1 MHHADNFD
9 TGVDAGSHDTAL
21 KRAEP
26 GRPGR
31 GRVRSLAPR
40 GLAGLLAAL
49 VALPLQAQAQT
60 ASTDA
65 TLSGLEILGAPDG
78 ETIALIPVFDAATG
92 AYTAMVANRIDAVT
106 LTATKSDNT
115 ATVAITSDDNTNTPD
130 EAVLSLTVLANT
142 LTVTVTVTA
151 SDTTTTQT
159 YTITVARAAAHPAP
173 TDCPAD
179 TAWCAT
185 LGVGFADVSPNNFI
199 KTEIWGYQRDA
210 SYGDLSPV
218 TFFHGGTSYTV
229 AFLYR
234 LNSTAGGITVGDQLN
249 LDVGRLDLPDG
260 TVLQLGSRTFT
271 VDTVSDTGT
280 PGLEEWDLQ
289 ANPLDWT
296 AEQHVTASLKFP
308 PPPAPVTG
316 VTGVTVA
323 AGDMELV
330 VEWTAVDT
338 ATGYTVQWKTDGEDY
353 NTDDRQATVTSGS
366 TTSYTI
372 SGLTNDTE
380 YTVRVI
386 ATRTGANDGDP
397 SAEVT
402 GKPAPPTK
410 AGVTVSK
417 PALTVTDE
425 NTTVG
430 RYTVVLDTQP
440 TADVTVTSAVPA
452 DTTVTPSLTTLPFTT
467 ATWNV
472 AQTVTVTAYTDADT
486 ANETVSLTH
495 SATST
500 DTDYDGITI
509 AGVTVTVTDNDTT
522 LEVTVTPGDAQL
534 VVEWTA
540 VDTATVYTVQWKS
553 DSGATRVYVDHRRWS
568 SSQDTR
574 WENGR
579 SATRVQY
586 AECDDR
592 HGPPS
597 FLRRRSMKQRWLG
610 PWRASFDSCTNASEP
625 EADSHAA
632 AGALAVACEAAPHE
646 HVRPGAHGDPA
657 GDAALSLKGSD
668 AEANR
673 DAVIGIIRLRQVRQR
688 HRHRHTR
695 LGYCRALVEPVEP
708 AVDAAQPASDGVEA
722 HGMNRQPLRV
732 LHDVLLVRGGQS
744 SVVANLETVLTDG
757 RRVPADAGAVRVDV
771 GAVLPDGGAVHPDVS
786 RVPLDA
792 GAVRVDVG
800 AILPDGGAVRVDG
813 GAVLPDG
820 GAVHPDVT
828 RVPLC
833 AAVNVDDRLP
843 LHPGREPDQA
853 DLRVVRLNVSRVPL
867 DAGAVRVDVGAVVL
881 HDVGAILPDG
891 VAVRLD
897 VIRVVEDL
905 IPRVLELLVQCLFYR
920 HEGQAR
926 RLVHAWEILIRG
938 DGDDFIV
945 PGRRLEVPCLRGA
958 CPKAGDDDDGD
969 GVELTHDAIS
979 FVAPTGSGHWGI
991 ARDNCSYR
999 ELS

>member
-115 ATVAITSDDNTNTPD
+115 NTPD

-142 LTVTVTVTA
+142 LTVTVTA

-218 TFFHGGTSYTV
+218 TFSHGGTSYTV

-338 ATGYTVQWKTDGEDY
+338 AT
-353 NTDDRQATVTSGS
+353 
-366 TTSYTI
+366 
-372 SGLTNDTE
+372 
-380 YTVRVI
+380 
-386 ATRTGANDGDP
+386 
-397 SAEVT
+397 
-402 GKPAPPTK
+402 
-410 AGVTVSK
+410 
-417 PALTVTDE
+417 
-425 NTTVG
+425 
-430 RYTVVLDTQP
+430 
-440 TADVTVTSAVPA
+440 
-452 DTTVTPSLTTLPFTT
+452 
-467 ATWNV
+467 
-472 AQTVTVTAYTDADT
+472 
-486 ANETVSLTH
+486 
-495 SATST
+495 
-500 DTDYDGITI
+500 
-509 AGVTVTVTDNDTT
+509 
-522 LEVTVTPGDAQL
+522 
-534 VVEWTA
+534 
-540 VDTATVYTVQWKS
+540 VYTVQWKS

-568 SSQDTR
+568 SSQDSR

-597 FLRRRSMKQRWLG
+597 FLRRRSMKHRWLG

-732 LHDVLLVRGGQS
+732 LHDVLLVRGGQP

-757 RRVPADAGAVRVDV
+757 RRVPADAGAVRVDGGAV
-771 GAVLPDGGAVHPDVS
+771 LPDGGAVHPDVSRVPLDAGAVRVDGGAVLPDGGAVHPDVS

-800 AILPDGGAVRVDG
+800 AILPDGGAE
-813 GAVLPDG
+813 VLPD
-820 GAVHPDVT
+820 VI
-828 RVPLC
+828 RVLPC
-833 AAVNVDDRLP
+833 AAVNVDDRLR
-843 LHPGREPDQA
+843 LHPGREPDRA
-853 DLRVVRLNVSRVPL
+853 DLRAVRLNVIRVLPCAAVNVDDRLRQHPGREPDRADLRAVRLNVIRVPL
-867 DAGAVRVDVGAVVL
+867 DGGADFGNEGLGDGSANLFLGRRVVVL
-881 HDVGAILPDG
+881 
-891 VAVRLD
+891 
-897 VIRVVEDL
+897 
-905 IPRVLELLVQCLFYR
+905 LLL
-920 HEGQAR
+920 
-926 RLVHAWEILIRG
+926 
-938 DGDDFIV
+938 
-945 PGRRLEVPCLRGA
+945 CLRGA

-979 FVAPTGSGHWGI
+979 FVAQTGSDHWGL

-999 ELS
+999 ELT

>member
-106 LTATKSDNT
+106 LTATKNDNT

-130 EAVLSLTVLANT
+130 EAVLSLTVLADT
-142 LTVTVTVTA
+142 LTVTVTA
-151 SDTTTTQT
+151 ADTTTTQT

-218 TFFHGGTSYTV
+218 TFSHGGTSYTV

-249 LDVGRLDLPDG
+249 LDVDRLDLPDG

-316 VTGVTVA
+316 VTGVTGVTVA

-338 ATGYTVQWKTDGEDY
+338 ATGYTVQWKTDG
-353 NTDDRQATVTSGS
+353 
-366 TTSYTI
+366 
-372 SGLTNDTE
+372 
-380 YTVRVI
+380 
-386 ATRTGANDGDP
+386 
-397 SAEVT
+397 
-402 GKPAPPTK
+402 
-410 AGVTVSK
+410 
-417 PALTVTDE
+417 
-425 NTTVG
+425 
-430 RYTVVLDTQP
+430 
-440 TADVTVTSAVPA
+440 
-452 DTTVTPSLTTLPFTT
+452 
-467 ATWNV
+467 
-472 AQTVTVTAYTDADT
+472 
-486 ANETVSLTH
+486 
-495 SATST
+495 
-500 DTDYDGITI
+500 
-509 AGVTVTVTDNDTT
+509 
-522 LEVTVTPGDAQL
+522 
-534 VVEWTA
+534 
-540 VDTATVYTVQWKS
+540 
-553 DSGATRVYVDHRRWS
+553 GATRVYVDHRRWS

-579 SATRVQY
+579 RAARVQY

-597 FLRRRSMKQRWLG
+597 FLRRRSMKHRWLG

-625 EADSHAA
+625 EADSRAA
-632 AGALAVACEAAPHE
+632 AAALAVACEAAPHE
-646 HVRPGAHGDPA
+646 HVRPGAHGDPG

-722 HGMNRQPLRV
+722 HGMNPQPLRV

-771 GAVLPDGGAVHPDVS
+771 GAILP
-786 RVPLDA
+786 DA

-800 AILPDGGAVRVDG
+800 AILPDAGAVRVDG

-820 GAVHPDVT
+820 GAVHPDVSRVPLDAVAVRVDGGAVLPDGGAVHPDVSRVPLCAAVNVDDRLPLRPGREPDRADLRAVHPDVIRVPLDAVAVRVDVS

-843 LHPGREPDQA
+843 LHPGHEPDRA
-853 DLRVVRLNVSRVPL
+853 DLRAGRV
-867 DAGAVRVDVGAVVL
+867 
-881 HDVGAILPDG
+881 
-891 VAVRLD
+891 D
-897 VIRVVEDL
+897 VIRVLPCAAVNVDDRLPLRPGHEPDRAGRV
-905 IPRVLELLVQCLFYR
+905 PERADVSRVLLDAGGVRFDFHFDVREGTQFLGTKSLL
-920 HEGQAR
+920 
-926 RLVHAWEILIRG
+926 
-938 DGDDFIV
+938 
-945 PGRRLEVPCLRGA
+945 CLRGA

-969 GVELTHDAIS
+969 GVELTHGAIS